1 MSELVN
7 ITIQEVIDSVT
18 VTANES
24 GDSVSI
30 SVSGNDSSVVVTIDE
45 KYGIDGEKGEQ
56 GPQGERGERGLQGL
70 QGDQGETL
78 KSVSAIT
85 ITDAANWVF
94 KINAQIISWSKGNR
108 TYGIATTS
116 STGVV
121 KTFIRGTMNIV

>member
-1 MSELVN
+1 MADYGTYNFADHLSGA
-7 ITIQEVIDSVT
+7 TM
-18 VTANES
+18 NERTFTFTS
-24 GDSVSI
+24 HP
-30 SVSGNDSSVVVTIDE
+30 SGNLTRVELKTS
-45 KYGIDGEKGEQ
+45 
-56 GPQGERGERGLQGL
+56 R
-70 QGDQGETL
+70 GETL

-121 KTFIRGTMNIV
+121 KTFIRGTMNIL